1 MGVTKEILREGDG
14 TNFPKK
20 GDKLSMHYKGTL
32 ASNGTQV
39 STYGNIRKQR
49 SQVMSAIPK
58 NKLTLYYYL

>member
-1 MGVTKEILREGDG
+1 MGVTKEIIREGDG

-58 NKLTLYYYL
+58 NKLTYYYYL